1 MQIIQNQV
9 VLVRIGFINDLIY
22 HAYIHKSVRL
32 GISKIWGSL
41 CPFLRFEGI
50 NHANFA

>member
-22 HAYIHKSVRL
+22 DAYIHKSVRL
-32 GISKIWGSL
+32 GISKI
-41 CPFLRFEGI
+41 
-50 NHANFA
+50 